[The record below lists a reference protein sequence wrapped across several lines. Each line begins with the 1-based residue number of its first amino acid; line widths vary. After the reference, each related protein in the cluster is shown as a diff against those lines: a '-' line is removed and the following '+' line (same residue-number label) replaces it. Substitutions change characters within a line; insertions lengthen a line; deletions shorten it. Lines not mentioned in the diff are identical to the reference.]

1 MSRRNVTRNLAG
13 WLLLAAIPVCLVQL
27 AGGEDRPRPRD
38 GLTQPLFRV
47 SKRIEPADPAT
58 AAHPLDPALQVAREG
73 LANIHANVRDYS
85 CTLVKQERINGVLN
99 EPEYI
104 YTEVRNRQVVNGQ
117 IQVPLSV
124 YMYFLKPESFKGREV
139 IWVEGRNNNK
149 LVGHEANFLRTFG
162 AVWLDPTGTIA
173 MRGQLYPITEMGIEN
188 LIVKLI
194 EKGVRDRQRG
204 EVQVEF
210 IPNAKINGR
219 VCTVLQVTHPE
230 RRPYFDFNIAQIF
243 IDDEHNLPV
252 RYAAF
257 TWPSQPG
264 GKPELLESYTY
275 LNMKLNVGLTDD
287 DFNHEKKFKM

>member
-1 MSRRNVTRNLAG
+1 MGSPSPCSGSRSVLS
-13 WLLLAAIPVCLVQL
+13 
-27 AGGEDRPRPRD
+27 PRTPPPPRIRWIR
-38 GLTQPLFRV
+38 G
-47 SKRIEPADPAT
+47 SG
-58 AAHPLDPALQVAREG
+58 AREG
-73 LANIHANVRDYS
+73 LANIQANVRDYS

-117 IQVPLSV
+117 VAVPLSV
-124 YMYFLKPESFKGREV
+124 YMYFLKPESVKGREV
-139 IWVEGRNNNK
+139 IWVEGKNNNK

-252 RYAAF
+252 RYAAY

-275 LNMKLNVGLTDD
+275 LNMKLNIGLTDD
-287 DFNHEKKFKM
+287 DFNHEKKFKL